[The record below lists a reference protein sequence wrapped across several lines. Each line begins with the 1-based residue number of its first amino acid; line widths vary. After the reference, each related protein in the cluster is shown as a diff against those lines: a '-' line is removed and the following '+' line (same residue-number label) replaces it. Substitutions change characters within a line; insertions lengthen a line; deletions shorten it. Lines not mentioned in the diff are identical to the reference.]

1 MPTLKERMIFI
12 SHAWKYEEHYWKLV
26 EWFDEEPYFSW
37 KNCSVPSHDACE
49 ETTKKGLKECLTRQI
64 RPANVVIILGGM
76 YAAHSEWIDY
86 EMDEAVRMGKSIIGV
101 RPWGQERMPQ
111 KLQDIAD
118 KIVGWNRSSII
129 QAARDL
135 T

>member
-1 MPTLKERMIFI
+1 
-12 SHAWKYEEHYWKLV
+12 
-26 EWFDEEPYFSW
+26 
-37 KNCSVPSHDACE
+37 
-49 ETTKKGLKECLTRQI
+49 
-64 RPANVVIILGGM
+64 M

-111 KLQDIAD
+111 KLQNIAD

-129 QAARDL
+129 QAVRDL